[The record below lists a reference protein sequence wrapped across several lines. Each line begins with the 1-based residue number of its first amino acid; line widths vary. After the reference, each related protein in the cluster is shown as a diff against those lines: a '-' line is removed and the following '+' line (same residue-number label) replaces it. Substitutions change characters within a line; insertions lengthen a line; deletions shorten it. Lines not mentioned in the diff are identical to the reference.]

1 MLKDL
6 RNLNCVFF
14 LLCQFVALFVMKML
28 KILNRDFT
36 LFQHATI
43 LLDKALDG
51 CKWNVS
57 FRNFH
62 LKFMLN
68 VNVFDHLRRPLA
80 LPIDSHVN

>member
-1 MLKDL
+1 MPFCAE
-6 RNLNCVFF
+6 RPAQFE
-14 LLCQFVALFVMKML
+14 LCLFVALFVMKML

-57 FRNFH
+57 FRNVH

>member
-1 MLKDL
+1 MKNTKLHQL
-6 RNLNCVFF
+6 IIPAICAERPA
-14 LLCQFVALFVMKML
+14 QFESCLFVVSFVIKML

-62 LKFMLN
+62 LRFMLN
-68 VNVFDHLRRPLA
+68 VNLFDHLRRP
-80 LPIDSHVN
+80 

>member
-6 RNLNCVFF
+6 RNLNC
-14 LLCQFVALFVMKML
+14 LFVALFVMKML

-62 LKFMLN
+62 LRFMLN